1 MELHRIYEL
10 YSSWIDF
17 VIYFSIFGSAIRIA
31 LWNVFDDKRAV
42 KLLIVG
48 GGALLAL
55 SLTLWSRKHDLRL
68 LDFGPFGLVFLIIF
82 IIFIVFKFV
91 RKTR

>member
-1 MELHRIYEL
+1 MELHRIYGL

-48 GGALLAL
+48 GGAFFAL
-55 SLTLWSRKHDLRL
+55 SLTLWTQKYG
-68 LDFGPFGLVFLIIF
+68 FQIIGLWSIWSGLSNHLHYLYRV
-82 IIFIVFKFV
+82 
-91 RKTR
+91 